1 MSQII
6 KPVMLDETGQAA
18 NQRLDDLGSKI
29 NEHKNAT
36 SQGLSTL
43 GDKIDSQSA
52 ASSQSLATL
61 GGKIDSQSAA
71 SSQSLATLG
80 GKVDNLSTRMQNI
93 ADAIESVHSVNGM
106 TGDVVIDSTTIKTN
120 KLDPNSKSI
129 AQFLSEEQ
137 SAVDTEMATL
147 QEAIG
152 RTPLT
157 FAAEQ
162 IEDDDYLLTFTV
174 GAP

>member
-1 MSQII
+1 
-6 KPVMLDETGQAA
+6 MLDETGQVT
-18 NQRLDDLGSKI
+18 NQRL
-29 NEHKNAT
+29 NE
-36 SQGLSTL
+36 
-43 GDKIDSQSA
+43 
-52 ASSQSLATL
+52 
-61 GGKIDSQSAA
+61 
-71 SSQSLATLG
+71 LG
-80 GKVDNLSTRMQNI
+80 GKVDSHKDTTSAKLTELGGKVDTLGTKMQNI

-147 QEAIG
+147 QAAIG

-174 GAP
+174 GVPAEQTAGGES

>member
-6 KPVMLDETGQAA
+6 KPVMLDETGQTT
-18 NQRLDDLGSKI
+18 NQRLNELGGKVDS
-29 NEHKNAT
+29 HKDT
-36 SQGLSTL
+36 T
-43 GDKIDSQSA
+43 
-52 ASSQSLATL
+52 SQSLATL

-71 SSQSLATLG
+71 SSQSLSTLG
-80 GKVDNLSTRMQNI
+80 GRVDALGVKMQNI

-106 TGDVVIDSTTIKTN
+106 TGDVVIDSTTIKTS

-137 SAVDTEMATL
+137 SAVDTEMTMLRA
-147 QEAIG
+147 AIG

-157 FAAEQ
+157 FATTQ

-174 GAP
+174 GVPEEQTAGGES